1 MKVLVT
7 GGAGYIGSHIVR
19 QLGEAGHT
27 VIVYD
32 NLSTGHAWAV
42 LHGTLLRGDLADR
55 DKVRRLVEGGGFDAV
70 IHMAANIVVP
80 ESVADPMKYYMNNT
94 RNTLDLLQICAEA
107 GVPRV
112 IFSSTAA
119 VYGIPDRSPIPESA
133 HLVPINPY
141 GASKMMSE
149 RMLMDLAAAGGPDYV
164 SLRYFNVAGADPQA
178 RIGQAT
184 PGATHL
190 IKVAC
195 EAAAG
200 LRDGLTVFGSDYPTP
215 DGTCIRDYI
224 HVEDLAAAHLAA
236 LDHLEGGGG
245 NAVLNC
251 GYGHGYSVSEVVETV
266 RRVTGRDLRID
277 SGPRRAGDPPELVAD
292 NTLIRRTLD
301 WTPRHDDLATI
312 VETAWRWEQ
321 ALAARGARPRPV
333 PVQMNA

>member
-19 QLGEAGHT
+19 QLGEAGHAVT
-27 VIVYD
+27 VYD

-42 LHGTLLRGDLADR
+42 LHGTLVRGDLADR
-55 DKVRRLVEGGGFDAV
+55 DRVRRVVKDGGFDAV
-70 IHMAANIVVP
+70 IHMAAHIVVP
-80 ESVADPMKYYMNNT
+80 ESVADPVKYYTNNT
-94 RNTLDLLQICAEA
+94 RNTLDLLQVCSEA
-107 GVPRV
+107 GVPRM

-119 VYGIPDRSPIPESA
+119 VYGIPQDSPIRESA
-133 HLVPINPY
+133 PLAPINPY

-200 LRDGLTVFGSDYPTP
+200 LRDGLTVFGGDYPTP

-236 LDHLEGGGG
+236 LDYLERGGE

-251 GYGHGYSVSEVVETV
+251 GYGHGYSVSEVLDTV
-266 RRVTGRDLRID
+266 RRVTGRHLQIEP
-277 SGPRRAGDPPELVAD
+277 GQRRAGDPPELVAD
-292 NTLIRRTLD
+292 NTLIRQTLD
-301 WTPRHDDLATI
+301 WTPLHDDLEKI
-312 VETAWRWEQ
+312 VGTAWRWEQ
-321 ALAARGARPRPV
+321 ALVERNAPSGPV
-333 PVQMNA
+333 PARANA